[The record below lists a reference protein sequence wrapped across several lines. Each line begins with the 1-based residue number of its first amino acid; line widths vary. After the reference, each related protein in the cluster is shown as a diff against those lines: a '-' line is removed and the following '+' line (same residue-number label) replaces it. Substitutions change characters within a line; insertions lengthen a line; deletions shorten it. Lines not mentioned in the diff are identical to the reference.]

1 MYHPFT
7 TIGDRSKNRIM
18 LRDFAQ
24 AQTILVDKPLGWTSF
39 DVVNKLRWNL
49 KQRLKVKNIKVGHAG
64 TLDPLATG
72 LLVLCI
78 GKDTKKIDQIM
89 PGEKEYTGKI
99 LLGKTTPSYDLESE
113 FDQEFPVSHIDAAAM
128 EAVRSQFVGEQQQ
141 VPPIFSA
148 KQVDGQR
155 AYDLARAGK
164 EVELKP
170 NTIHISKFEI
180 DASSFPEISFLVRCS
195 KGTYI
200 RSIASDFGKKLNS
213 GGTLIELRRTRSGD
227 FDIENAKSVDEWIT
241 FIQES
246 PLEAES

>member
-1 MYHPFT
+1 
-7 TIGDRSKNRIM
+7 M
-18 LRDFAQ
+18 LREFAQ

-49 KQRLKVKNIKVGHAG
+49 KQALKVKNIKVGHAG

-113 FDQEFPVSHIDAAAM
+113 FDQEYPVDHITN
-128 EAVRSQFVGEQQQ
+128 ELLEEVRLSFIGAQQQ

-148 KQVDGQR
+148 KQVDGKR

-170 NTIHISKFEI
+170 NAITISSFDI
-180 DASSFPEISFLVRCS
+180 DASNFPEISFRVCCS

-227 FDIENAKSVDEWIT
+227 FSIAQAKSVDEWID
-241 FIQES
+241 FIRQS
-246 PLEAES
+246 PVE